1 MFFQGGFVLSFHPA
15 EGFMSVDTIIDR
27 QSDISN
33 GHFPDLSLPK
43 LRTYCVCN
51 LRGGIGKTTIAF
63 NLAFLGDSVLAV
75 DTCPQGNLSYYF
87 DHDYFSGALTNVGS
101 LIKPHILPG
110 GFGRASHVARL
121 AGATNHFFHDKKTY
135 FIPSASDLYLLPSQV
150 ATALNQINT
159 LIGSEFTARR
169 DDIIFGLRDEVQREI
184 EELNGEVDKCLIDTS
199 PFFAGATQLA
209 WYASDALIVP
219 VRTDQQSINS
229 FELLLATLTSSSSE
243 YRRHVSPDFSTPKI
257 QLVVLTHCGWSTRPG
272 VSNEP
277 NNQTRVY
284 INKVYD
290 LLRRYKSILTTDNVD
305 NHILLLD
312 DFLGSGRISS
322 AMSQP
327 LALLTPR
334 MTRTIDRQKVTVNAS
349 VTKCQNQLKFLCSQ
363 IW

>member
-1 MFFQGGFVLSFHPA
+1 M
-15 EGFMSVDTIIDR
+15 
-27 QSDISN
+27 
-33 GHFPDLSLPK
+33 
-43 LRTYCVCN
+43 
-51 LRGGIGKTTIAF
+51 RGGIGKTTISF
-63 NLAFLGDSVLAV
+63 NLSFLGDSVLAV

-87 DHDYFSGALTNVGS
+87 DHDYFSSLVNVGS

-121 AGATNHFFHDKKTY
+121 AGATNDFFRNKKAY
-135 FIPSASDLYLLPSQV
+135 FIPSASDLYMLPSQV
-150 ATALNQINT
+150 STALNQINT
-159 LIGSEFTARR
+159 LTGDEFIARR
-169 DDIIFGLRDEVQREI
+169 NDIIFGLRDEINREI
-184 EELNGEVDKCLIDTS
+184 SELQGEVDKCLIDTS

-219 VRTDQQSINS
+219 VRADQQSVNS
-229 FELLLATLTSSSSE
+229 LELLLSTLTSSASE

-284 INKVYD
+284 INKIYD
-290 LLRRYKSILTTDNVD
+290 LLRRYKSILTTDSVD
-305 NHILLLD
+305 DHLFLLD

-327 LALLTPR
+327 LELLTPQ

-349 VTKCQNQLKFLCSQ
+349 VKKCQNQLKFLCSQ